1 MSPEHHPK
9 NVTKISKWCPRCKRY
24 TLHRVDFKREGS
36 CTEHQAKELSSK
48 QEKLKAAKEK
58 AEREPTLF

>member
-1 MSPEHHPK
+1 MPEHHRG
-9 NVTKISKWCPRCKRY
+9 NVCNVMKWCSRCRKN

-36 CTEHQAKELSSK
+36 CVEQHAVPGLSK
-48 QEKLKAAKEK
+48 DQERRLAAKEK